1 MGRTASETLLGDS
14 GDLPC
19 HLACYCPRLMTELTP
34 FLLSFFFFFFFFQAR
49 WPFVDFETESQGK
62 HLSCSN
68 SSKTIINRSASSYAR
83 LLTKEDSGE

>member
-34 FLLSFFFFFFFFQAR
+34 FLLSFFFFFSFFR
-49 WPFVDFETESQGK
+49 PGG
-62 HLSCSN
+62 
-68 SSKTIINRSASSYAR
+68 R
-83 LLTKEDSGE
+83 LLILKPSLRENTLAAQTLQKQ